1 MKQMVHYMTVLLL
14 LFQDGKHYLAPIVYY
29 YYLEPDRCLG
39 TCMVR
44 CSEANGALDDSV
56 SVAVS
61 RW

>member
-1 MKQMVHYMTVLLL
+1 MTVLLL
-14 LFQDGKHYLAPIVYY
+14 LFQDGRHYLVPIVYC

-39 TCMVR
+39 ICKVR
-44 CSEANGALDDSV
+44 RSEANGALHDSA